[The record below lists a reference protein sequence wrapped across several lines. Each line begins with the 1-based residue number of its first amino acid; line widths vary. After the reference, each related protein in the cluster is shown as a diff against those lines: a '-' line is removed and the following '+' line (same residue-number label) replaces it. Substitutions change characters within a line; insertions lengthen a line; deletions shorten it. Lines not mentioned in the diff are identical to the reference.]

1 MTDVGNK
8 PYAVLEHKVD
18 IDIEWLQALQDY
30 FASMAHLYMFLYD
43 DTGKA
48 LTELSGDHTQMERMN
63 AVINP
68 NQVTHIYNR
77 LVSSSAEEQVIEDT
91 DYSNVKLAG
100 IVIRIEDAPVLCWSV
115 AAVIDGIEDDDSL
128 LNCRGKI
135 TYQQF
140 LDTLDFLRHITT
152 KVYENK
158 YLSTDAIAESVKSKS
173 AELQMLHDLRKSEVM
188 TDIVSLLDSDETF
201 EEICQKMVHFVGGYA
216 DIAHAYVLRPN
227 VSGNGVDVLG
237 EYLKEGYNSLKGTTR
252 IDDVLKYMKLVGDKP
267 LVVSYKTKLEQ
278 EERDWLTSLGLTSCV
293 VLPVFTSKPNRQVA
307 MYVVFV
313 DDLTGRMWDR
323 DEIKFFGDAERIIQ
337 SILEKRI
344 QKNSLASS
352 YKSLESILDNVGT
365 AIYVRDIE
373 SGQIL
378 FANRMFK
385 DSFASE
391 MEDGTVEKLFEREL
405 RYSAGT
411 SYSEVEY
418 INKRRWYDLNTTYI
432 RWVDGR
438 RVLLCSI
445 VDITDKK
452 LYQQKIE
459 QQANND
465 FLTGLYN
472 RMSCERDLA
481 RYIDEAKSSNSK
493 GALLY
498 LDLDDF
504 KHINDGLGHQYG
516 DVLLKAISH
525 CLSRIDGV
533 ENSCYRMGGDEFI
546 IIIPHTSM
554 QKFNEILEE
563 IRVVFNKPWFL
574 KGADYYCTT
583 SMGIVTFPDEG
594 DSVQDVIKKADIAMY
609 EAKRSGKNRTA
620 YYSDSKDSESSKRLD
635 MEKSMRDATTDDY
648 KEFEVYYQPII
659 DTVKGGICTGAEAL
673 IRWNS
678 SELGF
683 VSPGDFIPL
692 AEYLGLINPIGNYVL
707 REACLACKHW
717 NESGHPYY
725 KVNVN
730 LSVVQLLQ
738 NDVVETVERI
748 IKETGINPR
757 NLTLEVTESLAINDM
772 ERMKRILGSIKKLG
786 VRIALDDFGTGYSS
800 LSHIREIPLD
810 VIKVDQ
816 SFVKDLAVDQ
826 YAQAF
831 VRMVGELAEALNVK
845 ICVEGIETKDQLDVL
860 KDMNIRLI
868 QGFFFDK
875 PMRRYIFEEK
885 YVQGMIDEMDA
896 PEDFFDP
903 VGELTDEERSILY

>member
-1 MTDVGNK
+1 
-8 PYAVLEHKVD
+8 
-18 IDIEWLQALQDY
+18 
-30 FASMAHLYMFLYD
+30 MFH
-43 DTGKA
+43 
-48 LTELSGDHTQMERMN
+48 E
-63 AVINP
+63 
-68 NQVTHIYNR
+68 
-77 LVSSSAEEQVIEDT
+77 
-91 DYSNVKLAG
+91 
-100 IVIRIEDAPVLCWSV
+100 
-115 AAVIDGIEDDDSL
+115 
-128 LNCRGKI
+128 
-135 TYQQF
+135 
-140 LDTLDFLRHITT
+140 
-152 KVYENK
+152 
-158 YLSTDAIAESVKSKS
+158 
-173 AELQMLHDLRKSEVM
+173 LRKSEFM
-188 TDIVSLLDSDETF
+188 TDIVSLLDSDEAF
-201 EEICQKMVHFVGGYA
+201 EDICQQMVDYVGNYS

-227 VSGNGVDVLG
+227 VSGVGVDVLG
-237 EYLKEGYNSLKGTTR
+237 EFLKEGRSSLRGVAR
-252 IDDVLKYMKLVGDKP
+252 IDDVLKYIKIVGDKP
-267 LVVSYKTKLEQ
+267 TVVSYKTRLEQ
-278 EERDWLTSLGLTSCV
+278 EERDWLNSLGLTSCV
-293 VLPVFTSKPNRQVA
+293 ALPVFTSKPNRQVA
-307 MYVVFV
+307 MYAVFV
-313 DDLTGRMWDR
+313 DDAPGRMWDR

-337 SILEKRI
+337 SILEKRM
-344 QKNSLASS
+344 QKNYLASS

-378 FANRMFK
+378 FANRIFK
-385 DSFASE
+385 NSFSKE
-391 MEDGTVEKLFEREL
+391 MEDGTVERLFEKEQ
-405 RYSAGT
+405 RYNAGT
-411 SYSEVEY
+411 SYFEVEY
-418 INKRRWYDLNTTYI
+418 PQRKRWYDLNTTYI

-481 RYIDEAKSSNSK
+481 RFIEEAKLNHSK

-533 ENSCYRMGGDEFI
+533 ENTCYRMGGDEFI
-546 IIIPHTSM
+546 IVIPHTSM
-554 QKFNEILEE
+554 ARFDEIIEE
-563 IRVVFNKPWFL
+563 IRVVFNRPWFL

-594 DSVQDVIKKADIAMY
+594 DTVQDVIKKADIAMY
-609 EAKRSGKNRTA
+609 EAKRAGKNRTA
-620 YYSDSKDSESSKRLD
+620 YYSDSRDSDSNKRLD
-635 MEKSMRDATTDDY
+635 MEKSMRDATSDDY

-659 DTVKGGICTGAEAL
+659 DTHKGGICTGAEAL

-707 REACLACKHW
+707 KEACLACKSW
-717 NESGHPYY
+717 NDNGHPYY

-738 NDVVETVERI
+738 NDVVETVENI

-772 ERMKRILGSIKKLG
+772 ERMKRILSSIKKLG

-831 VRMVGELAEALNVK
+831 VRMVGELADALGVK
-845 ICVEGIETKDQLDVL
+845 ICVEGIETEEQLRVL
-860 KDMNIRLI
+860 DNMNIRLI
-868 QGFFFDK
+868 QGFYFDK
-875 PMRRYIFEEK
+875 PMRRYVFEEK
-885 YVQGMIDEMDA
+885 YVTGCIDEMDA
-896 PEDFFDP
+896 PDDFFDP
-903 VGELTDEERSILY
+903 VEELTDEDRSILY